1 MYTNKMHKVPP
12 SQSFA
17 VRPPN
22 YFMSEHLAS
31 QQLHVTQP
39 KDEYVDERVLNLE
52 AEVTN
57 MQSSIQTFAVSLQKL
72 QETMDA
78 VVAYQNKCQT
88 SIDGVFN
95 QIFGMQSKINNIT
108 DINNQFSSSMN
119 RELSNQKLVLQNL
132 DEKIKLF
139 EQQIRASTN

>member
-1 MYTNKMHKVPP
+1 MHKVPLT
-12 SQSFA
+12 QSFA

-22 YFMSEHLAS
+22 YFMSEHIAT

-52 AEVTN
+52 AEVTT
-57 MQSSIQTFAVSLQKL
+57 MQASIQTFQESLQKL

-78 VVAYQNKCQT
+78 VVNYQNKCQT
-88 SIDGVFN
+88 TLDGVFN
-95 QIFGMQSKINNIT
+95 QMFGMQSKIGNIT
-108 DINNQFSSSMN
+108 DMNNQFSSSIN

-132 DEKIKLF
+132 DEKLKTF
-139 EQQIRASTN
+139 EQQIRTITNL